1 MARAIKDSNILI
13 TGASSGIGRALA
25 ALCAREGARVGA
37 VARSGDRLDELVKE
51 CQGGEVV
58 PIVADVTSDEDRRH
72 VLDTVTKRF
81 GRLDVLVNN
90 AGVAS
95 FGHFSSSSEAVLR
108 QVMETNFFA
117 PAELMRLA
125 IPLLTQGRDPAIVNV
140 ASMCGRRGVPAWPEY
155 SASKFALCG
164 LTDAL
169 RAEFA
174 RFDVEVLLI
183 VPGLTQTELR
193 SNLLHNTGRM
203 KLDHDEGMSAD
214 QVAAAILKSLKAGK
228 RETVLGWD
236 ARWILRVNRWLP
248 WLVDWRMKRKVEQ
261 LYRDESRPAPAARA

>member
-1 MARAIKDSNILI
+1 MARSIKDSCILI

-25 ALCAREGARVGA
+25 KLCAQEGARVA
-37 VARSGDRLDELVKE
+37 VAARNGERLDDLVSE
-51 CQGGEVV
+51 CRGAEVV
-58 PIVADVTSDEDRRH
+58 PIVADVTNDEDRRR
-72 VLDTVTKRF
+72 LLNTVSQRF
-81 GRLDVLVNN
+81 NRLDVLVNN

-95 FGHFSSSSEAVLR
+95 FGHFSSSNEDVLR

-125 IPLLTQGRDPAIVNV
+125 IPLLTRGHDAAIVNV
-140 ASMCGRRGVPAWPEY
+140 ASMCGRRGMPAWPEY

-169 RAEFA
+169 RAEFS
-174 RFDVEVLLI
+174 RFDVDVLLI

-193 SNLLHNTGRM
+193 SNMPHNTGRL
-203 KLDHDEGMSAD
+203 KLDPDEGMTAE
-214 QVAAAILKSLKAGK
+214 QVATAILKSLKAGR
-228 RETVLGWD
+228 RETVVGWD

-248 WLVDWRMKRKVEQ
+248 GLVDRLLARKVRK
-261 LYRDESRPAPAARA
+261 LYQDEPRPAPAARG